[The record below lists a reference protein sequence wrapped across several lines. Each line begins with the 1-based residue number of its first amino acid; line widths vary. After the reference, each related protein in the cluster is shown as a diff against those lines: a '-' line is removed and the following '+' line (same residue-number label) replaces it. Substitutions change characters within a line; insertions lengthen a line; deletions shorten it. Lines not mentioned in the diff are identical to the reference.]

1 MFKIF
6 SQIDLSDI
14 YHINVFVSTSKF
26 LTNTV
31 FTAIFKLGKININN
45 KNGLGDHL
53 KIK

>member
-6 SQIDLSDI
+6 SRIDLPDI
-14 YHINVFVSTSKF
+14 YHINLFARTSKI
-26 LTNTV
+26 LTNTI